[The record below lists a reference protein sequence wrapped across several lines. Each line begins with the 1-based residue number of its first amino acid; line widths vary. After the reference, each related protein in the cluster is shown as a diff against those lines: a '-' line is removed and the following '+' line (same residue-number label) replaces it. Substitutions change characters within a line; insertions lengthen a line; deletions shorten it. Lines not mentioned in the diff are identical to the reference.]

1 MKYYKLIMLVML
13 VTGLLLTSCDESSD
27 PVEPEDNMGK
37 LAVFSTPA
45 GAKIYLDGTDTYL
58 LTPDTVEAE
67 AGLYNLRLEAEDYQD
82 TTFSISISADQVGVV
97 NISLQE
103 DRELTFYGE
112 VTIYETLNSTVNQP
126 SGIDLSTGV
135 AQGIAESNNERNTI
149 DVYYSSN
156 EGRIVRSAHL
166 VQQIDPLYRNTYF
179 FVGSSSDLD
188 DGVNSPMQDASWE
201 DGMDD
206 DENNYTFLYDD
217 DGHYSKLR
225 IIERGTANNGV
236 QWLKVEWWFN
246 EKIDNRNF

>member
-1 MKYYKLIMLVML
+1 MKFNKLIMLCML

-27 PVEPEDNMGK
+27 PVEPEDSMGK

-45 GAKIYLDGTDTYL
+45 GAKIYLDGTDTNL

-82 TTFSISISADQVGVV
+82 TTFSISISANQIGVV
-97 NISLQE
+97 NVSLKE

-135 AQGIAESNNERNTI
+135 AQGIAESNNERDKI

-156 EGRIVRSAHL
+156 EGRIVRSSHL
-166 VQQIDPLYRNTYF
+166 VQQIDPLTRITYF
-179 FVGSSSDLD
+179 YVGNSTNIN
-188 DGVNSPMQDASWE
+188 DGINSPIRDASWE
-201 DGMDD
+201 YGMDD
-206 DENNYTFLYDD
+206 EEDNYTFLHDN

-225 IIERGTANNGV
+225 IVERGTANNGV

-246 EKIDNRNF
+246 EKNDNRNF